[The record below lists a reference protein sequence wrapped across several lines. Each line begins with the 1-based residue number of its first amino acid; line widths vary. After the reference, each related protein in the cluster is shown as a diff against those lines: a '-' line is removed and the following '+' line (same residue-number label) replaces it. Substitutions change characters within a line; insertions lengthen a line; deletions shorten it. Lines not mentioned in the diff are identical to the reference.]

1 MKKIFKMM
9 MLAMGM
15 IAMGVSMSSCSGE
28 DEAPANVYVYGLY
41 KMSGQGSVTSG
52 GNNLLNTWLE
62 TKIQEYNKTVSGEMV
77 TADYSAVAPNE
88 AKGTEALNNLKKEFD
103 EVLKTHDFG
112 IASINFNVSFQI
124 LKSLDVVFEKTLP
137 FVYHHPATSR
147 WDYKTTL
154 PLNVTSNLEAM
165 EDYTEPIYLK
175 LVDFPALDPEAIRS
189 VAVDPAGAKVFNT
202 KTADIYTGEK
212 FLTETSY
219 DESRKAVIIN
229 LNYKRAHL
237 ADYIGDWYAVIPVVM
252 NGDYNTELKVAISNK

>member
-15 IAMGVSMSSCSGE
+15 IAMGISMSSCNGE

-41 KMSGQGSVTSG
+41 KMSGQASVISG
-52 GNNLLNTWLE
+52 EENLLNTWLE

-112 IASINFNVSFQI
+112 IASVNFNVSFQI

-137 FVYHHPATSR
+137 FVYNHPASHR

-154 PLNVTSNLEAM
+154 DLNVTSNLEAM

-175 LVDFPALDPEAIRS
+175 LEDFPLKPETITS
-189 VAVDPAGAKVFNT
+189 IAVDPAGVKVFNT
-202 KTADIYTGEK
+202 KTGDIYTGEK

-219 DESRKAVIIN
+219 DESRKAVIIK

-237 ADYIGDWYAVIPVVM
+237 ADYIGDWYAIIPVVM
-252 NGDYNTELKVAISNK
+252 DGDYNTELKVAISNK